1 MWVNSIGKNTL
12 KKCVRLYMYALKH
25 IVTVIFLRLL
35 FLSLLYSSSD
45 LFEWSVSRRASDEL
59 KKALVQNL
67 IIIDIYCCK
76 DEMIPKLL

>member
-12 KKCVRLYMYALKH
+12 KKGVRLYMYALKH

-59 KKALVQNL
+59 KKSIGTKSNN
-67 IIIDIYCCK
+67 Y
-76 DEMIPKLL
+76 